1 MIENRGRE
9 LIFCAYEPRIIRYQ
23 EPTICSCKDEPR
35 GRKETGNGERD
46 GRVYVCMYVCMREP
60 ERITREIK
68 GEGERASN
76 INGKFN
82 RRLVRAVSSDA
93 RRVSRAPEVN

>member
-1 MIENRGRE
+1 
-9 LIFCAYEPRIIRYQ
+9 
-23 EPTICSCKDEPR
+23 
-35 GRKETGNGERD
+35 
-46 GRVYVCMYVCMREP
+46 MRE
-60 ERITREIK
+60 RENEADGGG
-68 GEGERASN
+68 GEEMRDKKRERASN